1 MTNNNDSDILDKS
14 MSVDNSIMTGA
25 DVRLLQE
32 AIGRL

>member
-1 MTNNNDSDILDKS
+1 MTKDNDSDILDTS

-32 AIGRL
+32 AVGRL